1 MNQRDVARIDYEL
14 TFFFA
19 NLLWIHNPYRG
30 FYLFFDFLMNSLDVS
45 QIHYEFTVYIVNLV
59 RILVVLRWLSMN
71 SVAILPYFEFTIV
84 FANLLIIYYLYRGY
98 IKKSLGVSRV
108 NYKCTI
114 FFTISQL
121 IHYRIAN
128 SVSVSR
134 IQFLFREFIIYYANL
149 PWNHFRFR
157 EVTIYFATE
166 LWIDFLFQEFITF
179 YANYGF
185 TFCCTISLFIS
196 QKFYSLSISRIH
208 YSISHLF
215 RKFTINQLSIS
226 PVYLEFTIYSANSL
240 WILHQFC
247 ELTLKQIY
255 YEFTM
260 NSTMNSVGVSR
271 IYY

>member
-1 MNQRDVARIDYEL
+1 MNLLSFLRINYELTLSFTMNQRDVARIDYEL

-134 IQFLFREFIIYYANL
+134 IHN
-149 PWNHFRFR
+149 
-157 EVTIYFATE
+157 
-166 LWIDFLFQEFITF
+166 
-179 YANYGF
+179 
-185 TFCCTISLFIS
+185 
-196 QKFYSLSISRIH
+196 
-208 YSISHLF
+208 
-215 RKFTINQLSIS
+215 
-226 PVYLEFTIYSANSL
+226 
-240 WILHQFC
+240 IL
-247 ELTLKQIY
+247 
-255 YEFTM
+255 
-260 NSTMNSVGVSR
+260 R
-271 IYY
+271 

>member
-1 MNQRDVARIDYEL
+1 MNSL
-14 TFFFA
+14 SFFA
-19 NLLWIHNPYRG
+19 IQLWTHSLFHYESTWCCANRLWIDFLLCEFTMNSQPLSRI
-30 FYLFFDFLMNSLDVS
+30 LFIFRLMNSLDVS

-134 IQFLFREFIIYYANL
+134 IHN
-149 PWNHFRFR
+149 
-157 EVTIYFATE
+157 
-166 LWIDFLFQEFITF
+166 
-179 YANYGF
+179 
-185 TFCCTISLFIS
+185 
-196 QKFYSLSISRIH
+196 
-208 YSISHLF
+208 
-215 RKFTINQLSIS
+215 
-226 PVYLEFTIYSANSL
+226 
-240 WILHQFC
+240 IL
-247 ELTLKQIY
+247 
-255 YEFTM
+255 
-260 NSTMNSVGVSR
+260 R
-271 IYY
+271 